1 MTSILN
7 LFRSSITLIIARTI
21 AVPVSI
27 VSKRLSPI
35 VSDIIW
41 APGAT
46 PFFSG
51 SSGKYPA
58 AMAETCVP

>member
-1 MTSILN
+1 MLN
-7 LFRSSITLIIARTI
+7 FFLSSITLIIARTI

-35 VSDIIW
+35 VNDIIW

-46 PFFSG
+46 PFLSG

-58 AMAETCVP
+58 AMADTCVP